1 MVRPLR
7 VALTVVATAAA
18 AAGAA
23 AVTTAAA
30 SAGTSCR
37 LAWMSSS
44 VQMPN
49 SKQRRNLSETAGKMF
64 VSQAVFS
71 THIFH
76 CETLDCTVL
85 FTSYKFFVWLSLSFK
100 MHSAYIEITL
110 NSEKTRKIGSK
121 ILDQNQKF

>member
-1 MVRPLR
+1 VVRPLR
-7 VALTVVATAAA
+7 GALTVVATAAA
-18 AAGAA
+18 AAGGAA

-49 SKQRRNLSETAGKMF
+49 SKQRRNLSETAGKKF
-64 VSQAVFS
+64 VYFKQCSAPTF
-71 THIFH
+71 FH

-85 FTSYKFFVWLSLSFK
+85 FTSYKFYFLVIF
-100 MHSAYIEITL
+100 
-110 NSEKTRKIGSK
+110 N
-121 ILDQNQKF
+121 F

>member
-7 VALTVVATAAA
+7 GALTVVATAAA

-23 AVTTAAA
+23 GAASVTTAAA

-49 SKQRRNLSETAGKMF
+49 SKQRRNLSETAGKKF
-64 VSQAVFS
+64 VYFKQCSVPHFS
-71 THIFH
+71 H
-76 CETLDCTVL
+76 CETLDCTL
-85 FTSYKFFVWLSLSFK
+85 YS
-100 MHSAYIEITL
+100 TL
-110 NSEKTRKIGSK
+110 DVRSNK
-121 ILDQNQKF
+121 